1 MCLCVKTEVST
12 VTSRQ
17 LPRLLKDKLNP
28 ILKLAV
34 FSLKSSF
41 IRIITAIQIIEGK
54 IIK

>member
-1 MCLCVKTEVST
+1 MCLNIKTEVST

-34 FSLKSSF
+34 
-41 IRIITAIQIIEGK
+41 ITLNLPS
-54 IIK
+54 